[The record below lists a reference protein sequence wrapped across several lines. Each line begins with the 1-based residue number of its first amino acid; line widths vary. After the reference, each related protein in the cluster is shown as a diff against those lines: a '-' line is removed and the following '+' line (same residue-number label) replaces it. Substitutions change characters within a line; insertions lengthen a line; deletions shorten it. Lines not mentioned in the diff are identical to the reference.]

1 MSATGDYTRAVF
13 GSLQAGEA
21 DFASIY
27 SQLQSTISTL
37 DAQLRSSLSLWDG
50 QAQQAYYVAKARW
63 DAAMANMAMVLNNL
77 RAVIGEANVNY
88 TTTEAANAA
97 LWGGG

>member
-1 MSATGDYTRAVF
+1 MSEYTRAVF

-21 DFASIY
+21 DYASIY

-37 DAQLRSSLSLWDG
+37 DAQLRSNLSMWDG
-50 QAQQAYYVAKARW
+50 QAQQAYYAAKSKW
-63 DAAMANMAMVLNNL
+63 DAAMANMQVVLNNL

-88 TTTEAANAA
+88 TSTEAANAG
-97 LWGGG
+97 LWNG

>member
-1 MSATGDYTRAVF
+1 MAGSDYTRAVF
-13 GSLQAGEA
+13 GSLQSGEA

-27 SQLQSTISTL
+27 SQLVSTISTL
-37 DAQLRSSLSLWDG
+37 DSQLRSNLAQWDG
-50 QAQQAYYVAKARW
+50 QAQQAYYVAKAQW
-63 DAAMANMAMVLNNL
+63 DAAMADMQLVLNNL

-97 LWGGG
+97 LWSG

>member
-1 MSATGDYTRAVF
+1 MSEYTRAVF

-21 DFASIY
+21 DYASIY

-37 DAQLRSSLSLWDG
+37 DGQLRSGLNMWDG
-50 QAQQAYYVAKARW
+50 QAQQAYYVAKAQW
-63 DAAMANMAMVLNNL
+63 DAAMANMAAVLNNL

-88 TTTEAANAA
+88 SSTEAANAA
-97 LWGGG
+97 LWHG

>member
-1 MSATGDYTRAVF
+1 MSEYTRAVF

-21 DFASIY
+21 DYASIY

-37 DAQLRSSLSLWDG
+37 DAQLRSNLSAWDG
-50 QAQQAYYVAKARW
+50 EAQQAYYVAKSKW
-63 DAAMANMAMVLNNL
+63 DAAMANMAAVLNNL

-88 TTTEAANAA
+88 STTEAANAS
-97 LWGGG
+97 LWGG

>member
-1 MSATGDYTRAVF
+1 MSEYTRAVF

-21 DFASIY
+21 DYASIY

-37 DAQLRSSLSLWDG
+37 DGQLRSSLNMWDG
-50 QAQQAYYVAKARW
+50 QAQQAYYVAKAQW
-63 DAAMANMAMVLNNL
+63 DAAMANMAAVLNNL

-88 TTTEAANAA
+88 STTEAANAS
-97 LWGGG
+97 LWGG

>member
-1 MSATGDYTRAVF
+1 MSEYTRAVF

-21 DFASIY
+21 DYASIY

-37 DAQLRSSLSLWDG
+37 DGQLRSSLNMWDG
-50 QAQQAYYVAKARW
+50 EAQQAYYVAKAKW
-63 DAAMANMAMVLNNL
+63 DAAMANMAAVLNNL

-88 TTTEAANAA
+88 STTEAANAA
-97 LWGGG
+97 LWQG